1 MVGQSTALVRRVTE
15 PQKARVRLPLLTLIA
30 LLGPLFSGVRSA
42 SIWIAYVVF
51 VVLYSLWAL
60 RLSRL
65 FSRDR
70 RLGYLLCLTD
80 TAILLPL
87 LVWSS
92 TAVLQ
97 TVLVLVCTAGLA
109 FTYQADRSR
118 ARSDARLESDL
129 PAVRGSSARDRRANR
144 RRSEELSTQ
153 ARLERAVRTR
163 LQVFTATGARFG
175 LVVLRIA
182 RFEEAASYYGEE
194 ASERLLSAVS
204 RRGLRLL
211 GPDAQDFSLQG
222 GRVAFLFETEPQAL
236 QGHGRYESGF
246 AWTDPYDVEG
256 LAMTLGRKVCEH
268 LVDGHRVEC
277 VVGWASAPADGLTA
291 DDLLYVAETG
301 AQSTAAFRRVAG
313 SSVPASERARAAAG

>member
-1 MVGQSTALVRRVTE
+1 MVGQRTDPVRRVTE
-15 PQKARVRLPLLTLIA
+15 HQKARGRLALLTLIA
-30 LLGPLFSGVRSA
+30 LIGPLFSGVRST
-42 SIWIAYVVF
+42 SVWVIYVVF
-51 VVLYSLWAL
+51 VIFYSLWTL
-60 RLSRL
+60 RLSRT
-65 FSRDR
+65 FSGDR

-80 TAILLPL
+80 AAILLPL

-92 TAVLQ
+92 APALQAVLA
-97 TVLVLVCTAGLA
+97 LVCAAGLA
-109 FTYQADRSR
+109 VTYRVDRSR
-118 ARSDARLESDL
+118 VKDEARSHSQT
-129 PAVRGSSARDRRANR
+129 RGSPGLSPREWRVNGRRP
-144 RRSEELSTQ
+144 EELSAE

-163 LQVFTATGARFG
+163 LQLLTATGARFG

-194 ASERLLSAVS
+194 ASERLLAAVS

-211 GPDAQDFSLQG
+211 GPDAQHFSLQG
-222 GRVAFLFETEPQAL
+222 GRVAFLFETEPHAL

-246 AWTDPYDVEG
+246 SWSDPYDVEG

-291 DDLLYVAETG
+291 DDLMYTAETG

-313 SSVPASERARAAAG
+313 SSVPVSERARAATG

>member
-1 MVGQSTALVRRVTE
+1 MVGEHTAPVRRVTE
-15 PQKARVRLPLLTLIA
+15 LQKARLRLPLLTLVA
-30 LLGPLFSGVRSA
+30 LLGPVFSGVRSA
-42 SIWIAYVVF
+42 SVWIVYVVF
-51 VVLYSLWAL
+51 VVLYSLWTL
-60 RLSRL
+60 RLSRT
-65 FSRDR
+65 FSGDR

-80 TAILLPL
+80 VAILLPL

-92 TAVLQ
+92 AVGLQ
-97 TVLVLVCTAGLA
+97 IVLALVCAGGLA
-109 FTYQADRSR
+109 LTYAANRSR
-118 ARSDARLESDL
+118 SGVEVGAQEGAPAPRGLSAREWQARS
-129 PAVRGSSARDRRANR
+129 RRAQEP
-144 RRSEELSTQ
+144 SAEEL
-153 ARLERAVRTR
+153 LERAVRTR

-182 RFEEAASYYGEE
+182 RFEEASSYFGEE
-194 ASERLLSAVS
+194 AAGRLLSAVS

-211 GPDAQDFSLQG
+211 GPDAQNFALSEG
-222 GRVAFLFETEPQAL
+222 KVAFLFETEPDAL
-236 QGHGRYESGF
+236 QGHARYESSF
-246 AWTDPYDVEG
+246 AWSDPYDVEG

-313 SSVPASERARAAAG
+313 SSVPVPERARAATG

>member
-1 MVGQSTALVRRVTE
+1 MVGQRTAPVRRVTE
-15 PQKARVRLPLLTLIA
+15 HQKARVRLPLLTLIA
-30 LLGPLFSGVRSA
+30 LLGPSFSGVRSA
-42 SIWIAYVVF
+42 SVWIVYVVF

-60 RLSRL
+60 RLSRS
-65 FSRDR
+65 FSGDR

-80 TAILLPL
+80 IAILLPL

-92 TAVLQ
+92 AAALQIVLA
-97 TVLVLVCTAGLA
+97 LVCAGGFA
-109 FTYQADRSR
+109 FTYEADRLRERNSGTE
-118 ARSDARLESDL
+118 DDL
-129 PAVRGSSARDRRANR
+129 PALRGPSAREWRAKARRPEAP
-144 RRSEELSTQ
+144 SAEAL
-153 ARLERAVRTR
+153 LERAVRTR

-175 LVVLRIA
+175 LVVLRVA

-194 ASERLLSAVS
+194 AAGRLLSAVS

-211 GPDAQDFSLQG
+211 GPDAQHFGLKG
-222 GRVAFLFETEPQAL
+222 GKVAFLVETEPSAL

-246 AWTDPYDVEG
+246 AWSDPYDVEG

-291 DDLLYVAETG
+291 DDLMYVAETG

-313 SSVPASERARAAAG
+313 SSVPASERARAATG